1 MNTVKPL
8 RVGVLASGGGTN
20 MQAIIDRTESG
31 ELNAQIAT
39 VISNNSDAGAL
50 ERARR
55 HGIPALHL
63 SSRTHRC
70 ERCLDSAISEA
81 LKRHAVEWVLLA
93 GYMKHVGPHTLQSF
107 RDRILNIHPALLPK
121 HGGPGMYGMR
131 VHEAVIAAADTES
144 GVTVHL
150 VTGEYDAGPIVA
162 QRRIPVHETD
172 TPETLQKRVL
182 AEEHHIY
189 GDVLHAIVTGTLT
202 VEDGKPSTI
211 IR

>member
-1 MNTVKPL
+1 
-8 RVGVLASGGGTN
+8 
-20 MQAIIDRTESG
+20 MQAIIDRAESG
-31 ELNAQIAT
+31 ELNAQVVV

-50 ERARR
+50 DRARR

-63 SSRTHRC
+63 SSRTHPC
-70 ERCLDSAISEA
+70 ERCLDNAICEA

-121 HGGPGMYGMR
+121 HGGQGMYGMR
-131 VHEAVIAAADTES
+131 VHEAVIAAGDSES

-162 QRRIPVHETD
+162 QRRVPVYATD
-172 TPETLQKRVL
+172 TPETLQRRVL
-182 AEEHHIY
+182 AEEHRIY
-189 GDVLHAIVTGTLT
+189 GDVLNAIVTGTLT

-211 IR
+211 IG